1 MPSMKAARL
10 RSGSDMTAKT
20 VTMQL
25 GALEELC
32 VAAALRCGADSEA
45 AHAVAR
51 ASVDAEACGQQS
63 VGLAHFLDYLDSWR
77 AGRIKAGA
85 RPVLTRP
92 LPAIIH
98 SDAGG
103 GVAHLGFDAAF
114 EDLVETAH
122 SLGVGIFTQANAY
135 TCGSLGYFTARLAE
149 RGLLALAATNGPAL
163 LAGSGA
169 TRPTFCTNPLAFSA
183 PRTDGPPLLIDQ
195 ASSAAAFVSIR
206 HAAEEERP
214 IPEGWALD
222 RAGKPTTD
230 AREAIRG
237 ALLAFGG
244 ARGANIALMVEV
256 LSAGLAGA
264 NWSLDAPSFT
274 EGSRC
279 PGSGLFVL
287 AIDAEAI
294 TPGFTER
301 LDGQLQRLGQDYG
314 VHIPGRSKEAA
325 RQASETGG
333 LLILRALLDKI
344 SSARG

>member
-1 MPSMKAARL
+1 MKAARL
-10 RSGSDMTAKT
+10 RSGSDITAET
-20 VTMQL
+20 ITIQL
-25 GALEELC
+25 DALEEIC
-32 VAAALRCGADSEA
+32 VAAALRCGADAEA

-51 ASVDAEACGQQS
+51 ASVDAEASGQKT

-103 GVAHLGFDAAF
+103 GVAHLGFDTAF
-114 EDLVETAH
+114 EELVETGRT
-122 SLGVGIFTQANAY
+122 LGVGIFAQANAY
-135 TCGSLGYFTARLAE
+135 TCGSLGYFTARLAR

-169 TRPTFCTNPLAFSA
+169 TKPTFCTNPLAFAA
-183 PRTDGPPLLIDQ
+183 PRADGPPLLIDQ

-206 HAAEEERP
+206 RAAEEGKP

-222 RAGKPTTD
+222 KSGKPTTD
-230 AREAIRG
+230 PREAMRG

-264 NWSLDAPSFT
+264 NWSLDAPSFS
-274 EGSRC
+274 EGSQS
-279 PGSGLFVL
+279 PGAGLFVL
-287 AIDAEAI
+287 AIDAQAI
-294 TPGFTER
+294 APGFAER
-301 LDGQLQRLGQDYG
+301 LDRQLQRLGRDYC
-314 VHIPGRSKEAA
+314 VHIPGLSKNAA
-325 RQASETGG
+325 RQSSEISG
-333 LLILRALLDKI
+333 LAVQRVLLDRI
-344 SSARG
+344 AEAGR

>member
-1 MPSMKAARL
+1 
-10 RSGSDMTAKT
+10 MTAET
-20 VTMQL
+20 ATMKL
-25 GALEELC
+25 DALEELC
-32 VAAALRCGADSEA
+32 VAAALRCGADADA

-51 ASVDAEACGQQS
+51 ASIDAEACGQQT

-103 GVAHLGFDAAF
+103 GVAHCGFDAAF
-114 EDLVETAH
+114 GELIETTH
-122 SLGVGIFTQANAY
+122 SLGVGIFLQANAY
-135 TCGSLGYFTARLAE
+135 TCGGLGYFAARLAE
-149 RGLLALAATNGPAL
+149 RSLLALAATNGPAL

-169 TRPTFCTNPLAFSA
+169 TKPTFCTNPLAFAA
-183 PRTDGPPLLIDQ
+183 PRGNGRPPLLIDQ

-206 HAAEEERP
+206 RAAEEGKP

-222 RAGKPTTD
+222 KFGKPTTD
-230 AREAIRG
+230 PREAMRG

-256 LSAGLAGA
+256 LSAGLTAA

-274 EGSRC
+274 EGSQS
-279 PGSGLFVL
+279 PGAGLIVI
-287 AIDAEAI
+287 AIDAEAVA
-294 TPGFTER
+294 PDFPER
-301 LDGQLQRLGQDYG
+301 LDRHLQRLGADYG
-314 VHIPGRSKEAA
+314 VHIPGLGRAA
-325 RQASETGG
+325 GQESSETAG
-333 LLILRALLDKI
+333 LAVPRALLDSIAK
-344 SSARG
+344 AAA